1 MKKYILREVDAY
13 LFNNLKKTLRQ
24 IYDDALLVNHKCAFT
39 YEFFNTSLLELSTIF
54 PPKLCTI
61 PNLKTIE
68 YLKPYIKEYAPII
81 KRREQIQYYLLQ
93 FMNQSSALHEVI
105 YLLPGG
111 LYQHLVRCGL
121 LIEPKELVTKTALT
135 HVFQQKPEYNML
147 KQQEVLLSM
156 GL

>member
-13 LFNNLKKTLRQ
+13 FFNNLQKTLRQ
-24 IYDDALLVNHKCAFT
+24 VYNDALPINHKCAFT
-39 YEFFNTSLLELSTIF
+39 YEFFNASLLEISTTF

-68 YLKPYIKEYAPII
+68 YLKPYVKEYAPII

-93 FMNQSSALHEVI
+93 FMNQSSNLHEVAH
-105 YLLPGG
+105 LLPERV
-111 LYQHLVRCGL
+111 YAHLVLCGL
-121 LIEPKELVTKTALT
+121 LVKPKELIIKTALAYI
-135 HVFQQKPEYNML
+135 FQQKPEYNLL